1 MRVESSL
8 QAFAATLID
17 VRRSLVNGS
26 RTTSSDS
33 AVSFAGQGAVANSA
47 NVYYLPLQPG
57 WNLVSL
63 PLEPAV
69 STASELFANSAIS
82 GAVFSVAEDG
92 SYVPAE
98 DIAGGEGYWVFVG
111 GESPVVV
118 TVDGAPFAL
127 SSFVDG
133 WNLKGVPYET
143 AVPAS
148 LQVDAIHSFEAG
160 RYYEHAA
167 ESILTIGLGYWIFTP
182 EGGQVVW

>member
-1 MRVESSL
+1 MNMTTLPRLSVTMKAMASPGRTAWLMASPIMLCLRSTKKQPKRE
-8 QAFAATLID
+8 QATAARAPVVMIQ
-17 VRRSLVNGS
+17 VSW
-26 RTTSSDS
+26 
-33 AVSFAGQGAVANSA
+33 AVQ
-47 NVYYLPLQPG
+47 
-57 WNLVSL
+57 
-63 PLEPAV
+63 
-69 STASELFANSAIS
+69 LFANSAIS